1 MFGVGA
7 KIEMRAQSRLHR
19 LWESESEAGQIE
31 RFQAKRG
38 AVGALAI
45 GAQGVRLNF
54 VGEIRPL
61 CEFRTYDEDG
71 IL

>member
-1 MFGVGA
+1 MGENV
-7 KIEMRAQSRLHR
+7 
-19 LWESESEAGQIE
+19 
-31 RFQAKRG
+31 
-38 AVGALAI
+38 VAL
-45 GAQGVRLNF
+45 GGRVRLNF